1 MLISVSAIVLSSQ
14 LLVTVADGVPVFD
27 VAQSC
32 KLDLAATAGLSE
44 RQALQACI
52 KDEQGARQ
60 RLRQQWSRF
69 PASSKAECIPQES
82 IGGTPSYVSLQTC
95 LQMNQ
100 WAR

>member
-1 MLISVSAIVLSSQ
+1 MPISVSIIILSSQ

-27 VAQSC
+27 VARSC
-32 KLDLAATAGLSE
+32 KLDLAATAGLTDTQS
-44 RQALQACI
+44 QKACI
-52 KDEQGARQ
+52 SDEKRARQ
-60 RLRQQWSRF
+60 QLAGQWLKF

-82 IGGTPSYVSLQTC
+82 VGGTPSYVSLLTC

>member
-27 VAQSC
+27 VARSC

-44 RQALQACI
+44 RQSVQACI
-52 KDEQGARQ
+52 KDEQEARQ

-95 LQMNQ
+95 LPMNQ